1 LKSSLEFSLSQ
12 DQADE
17 KASVDAFD
25 ILLDNLN
32 RNLTTANTN
41 LVACKK
47 QLKDDR
53 KNLAI
58 QEGVKLE

>member
-1 LKSSLEFSLSQ
+1 MKSSLEFSLSQ